1 MRDNSN
7 DGERIGSRCP
17 SGNTTGGFEGIF
29 NNKYIKIMK
38 ELVFKGDNNRIFT
51 NSLLVAEKFG
61 KLHKNIMQ
69 TIKDLMTSAEKSAD
83 LFIESEYP
91 DNYGRMQPM
100 YIMNRDGFT
109 LLVMGFTGD
118 KALQFKLDYI
128 EAFNRMEEQIKT
140 GDFQIPQSFS
150 EALML
155 AAKQQEQI
163 EQANRTI
170 SKLQPKAD
178 FADKA
183 FETSDKVDIGM
194 AAKILKLGFGRNI
207 LFKKL
212 KEMGVFF
219 SNRNE
224 PKQKY
229 INAGYFE
236 MTEKFIER
244 ENHPGFVVTKV
255 LVTQKGLAY
264 INHLLGGDP
273 GDGKITRIV

>member
-1 MRDNSN
+1 M
-7 DGERIGSRCP
+7 E
-17 SGNTTGGFEGIF
+17 
-29 NNKYIKIMK
+29 K
-38 ELVFKGDNNRIFT
+38 LVFKGDNNRIFT

-61 KLHKNIMQ
+61 KQHKHIMQ
-69 TIKDLMTSAEKSAD
+69 SVKDLMTSVEKSSN
-83 LFIESEYP
+83 LFIKSEYP

-100 YIMNRDGFT
+100 YIMNRDGFA

-128 EAFNRMEEQIKT
+128 EAFNRMEEQIKN
-140 GDFQIPQSFS
+140 GGFEIPKSFS

-163 EQANRTI
+163 EQANRIIT
-170 SKLQPKAD
+170 KLQPKAD

-183 FETSDKVDIGM
+183 FETSDKVDVGM
-194 AAKILKLGFGRNI
+194 AAKILKLGFGRNT
-207 LFKKL
+207 LFKRL
-212 KEMGVFF
+212 KELGVFF

-244 ENHPGFVVTKV
+244 DNHPGFVVTKV

>member
-17 SGNTTGGFEGIF
+17 SGNIAGGFEGIF

-51 NSLLVAEKFG
+51 NSLLVAEKFDKQHKHVIESIKRIIDSADISAQYFVSTTYVDSSG
-61 KLHKNIMQ
+61 KSNIM
-69 TIKDLMTSAEKSAD
+69 
-83 LFIESEYP
+83 YV
-91 DNYGRMQPM
+91 
-100 YIMNRDGFT
+100 MNRDGFT
-109 LLVMGFTGD
+109 LLAMGFTGD

-140 GDFQIPQSFS
+140 GGFQIPQSFS

-183 FETSDKVDIGM
+183 FETSDKVDIGI

>member
-1 MRDNSN
+1 M
-7 DGERIGSRCP
+7 E
-17 SGNTTGGFEGIF
+17 
-29 NNKYIKIMK
+29 K
-38 ELVFKGDNNRIFT
+38 LVFKGDNNRIFT

-61 KLHKNIMQ
+61 KQHKHVIES
-69 TIKDLMTSAEKSAD
+69 IKKIIHSAENSAQFYVSD
-83 LFIESEYP
+83 TYV
-91 DNYGRMQPM
+91 DNSGKNNVM
-100 YIMNRDGFT
+100 YVMNRDGFT
-109 LLVMGFTGD
+109 LLTMGFTGD
-118 KALQFKLDYI
+118 KAFQFKLDYI
-128 EAFNRMEEQIKT
+128 EAFNRMEEQIKN
-140 GDFQIPQSFS
+140 GGFEIPKSFS

-163 EQANRTI
+163 EQANRIIT
-170 SKLQPKAD
+170 KLQPKAD

-183 FETSDKVDIGM
+183 FETSDKVDVGM
-194 AAKILKLGFGRNI
+194 AAKILKLGFGRNT
-207 LFKKL
+207 LFKRL
-212 KEMGVFF
+212 KDLGVFF

-244 ENHPGFVVTKV
+244 DNHPGFVVTKV

>member
-1 MRDNSN
+1 M
-7 DGERIGSRCP
+7 E
-17 SGNTTGGFEGIF
+17 
-29 NNKYIKIMK
+29 K
-38 ELVFKGDNNRIFT
+38 LVFKGDNNRIFT

-61 KLHKNIMQ
+61 KQHKHVIES
-69 TIKDLMTSAEKSAD
+69 IKKIIHSAENSAQ
-83 LFIESEYP
+83 FYVSATYV
-91 DNYGRMQPM
+91 DNSGKNNVM
-100 YIMNRDGFT
+100 YVMNRDGFT
-109 LLVMGFTGD
+109 LLTMGFTGD
-118 KALQFKLDYI
+118 KAFQFKLDYI
-128 EAFNRMEEQIKT
+128 EAFNRMEEQIKN
-140 GDFQIPQSFS
+140 GGFEIPKSFS

-163 EQANRTI
+163 EQANRIIT
-170 SKLQPKAD
+170 KLQPKAD

-183 FETSDKVDIGM
+183 FETSDKVDVGM
-194 AAKILKLGFGRNI
+194 AAKILKLGFGRNT
-207 LFKKL
+207 LFKRL
-212 KEMGVFF
+212 KDLGVFF

-244 ENHPGFVVTKV
+244 DNHPGFVVTKV

>member
-1 MRDNSN
+1 M
-7 DGERIGSRCP
+7 E
-17 SGNTTGGFEGIF
+17 
-29 NNKYIKIMK
+29 K
-38 ELVFKGDNNRIFT
+38 LVFKGDNNRIFT

-61 KLHKNIMQ
+61 KQHKHIMQ
-69 TIKDLMTSAEKSAD
+69 SVKDLMTSVEKSSN
-83 LFIESEYP
+83 LFIKSEYP

-100 YIMNRDGFT
+100 YIMNRDGFA

-128 EAFNRMEEQIKT
+128 EAFNRMEEQIKN
-140 GDFQIPQSFS
+140 GGFEIPKSFS

-163 EQANRTI
+163 EQANRIIT
-170 SKLQPKAD
+170 KLQPKAD

-183 FETSDKVDIGM
+183 FETSDKVDVGM
-194 AAKILKLGFGRNI
+194 AAKILKLGFGRNP
-207 LFKKL
+207 LFKRL
-212 KEMGVFF
+212 KELGVFF

-244 ENHPGFVVTKV
+244 DNHPGFVVTKV

>member
-17 SGNTTGGFEGIF
+17 SGNIAGGFEGIF
-29 NNKYIKIMK
+29 NNKYIKSMK

-51 NSLLVAEKFG
+51 NSLLVAEKFNKQHKHVIESIKRIIDSADISAQYFVSTTYVDSSG
-61 KLHKNIMQ
+61 KSNIM
-69 TIKDLMTSAEKSAD
+69 
-83 LFIESEYP
+83 YV
-91 DNYGRMQPM
+91 
-100 YIMNRDGFT
+100 MNRDGFT
-109 LLVMGFTGD
+109 LLTMGFTGD

-140 GDFQIPQSFS
+140 GGFQIPQSFS

-212 KEMGVFF
+212 KEIGVFF

>member
-1 MRDNSN
+1 MRDKSN

-17 SGNTTGGFEGIF
+17 SGNIAGGFEGIF
-29 NNKYIKIMK
+29 NNKYIKSMK

-51 NSLLVAEKFG
+51 NSLLVAEKFNKQHKHVIESIKRIIDSADISAQYFVSTTYVDSSG
-61 KLHKNIMQ
+61 KSNIM
-69 TIKDLMTSAEKSAD
+69 
-83 LFIESEYP
+83 YV
-91 DNYGRMQPM
+91 
-100 YIMNRDGFT
+100 MNRDGFT
-109 LLVMGFTGD
+109 LLTMGFTGD

-140 GDFQIPQSFS
+140 GGFQIPQSFS

-212 KEMGVFF
+212 KEIGVFF

>member
-17 SGNTTGGFEGIF
+17 SGNIAGGFDGIF

-51 NSLLVAEKFG
+51 NSLLVAEKFNKQHKHVIESIKRIIDSADISAQYFVSTTYVDSSG
-61 KLHKNIMQ
+61 KSNIM
-69 TIKDLMTSAEKSAD
+69 
-83 LFIESEYP
+83 YV
-91 DNYGRMQPM
+91 
-100 YIMNRDGFT
+100 MNRDGFT
-109 LLVMGFTGD
+109 LLTMGFTGD

-140 GDFQIPQSFS
+140 GGFQIPQSFS

>member
-17 SGNTTGGFEGIF
+17 SGNIAGGFEGIF

-61 KLHKNIMQ
+61 KLHKDVMRA
-69 TIKDLMTSAEKSAD
+69 IKALLISAQNCAS
-83 LFIESEYP
+83 LFIKSEYP

-100 YIMNRDGFT
+100 YIMNRDGFA

-140 GDFQIPQSFS
+140 GGFQIPQSFS

-212 KEMGVFF
+212 KEIGVFF

>member
-7 DGERIGSRCP
+7 DGEGIGSRCP
-17 SGNTTGGFEGIF
+17 SGNIAGGFDGIF

-51 NSLLVAEKFG
+51 NSLLVAEKFDKQHKHVIESIKRIIDSADISAQYFVSTTYVDSSG
-61 KLHKNIMQ
+61 KSNIM
-69 TIKDLMTSAEKSAD
+69 
-83 LFIESEYP
+83 YV
-91 DNYGRMQPM
+91 
-100 YIMNRDGFT
+100 MNRDGFT
-109 LLVMGFTGD
+109 LLTMGFTGD

-140 GDFQIPQSFS
+140 GGFQIPQSFS

>member
-17 SGNTTGGFEGIF
+17 SGNIAGGFDGIF

-51 NSLLVAEKFG
+51 NSLLVAEKFNKQHKHVIESIKRIIDSADISAQYFVSTTYVDSSG
-61 KLHKNIMQ
+61 KSNIM
-69 TIKDLMTSAEKSAD
+69 
-83 LFIESEYP
+83 YV
-91 DNYGRMQPM
+91 
-100 YIMNRDGFT
+100 MNRDGFT
-109 LLVMGFTGD
+109 LLTMGFTGD